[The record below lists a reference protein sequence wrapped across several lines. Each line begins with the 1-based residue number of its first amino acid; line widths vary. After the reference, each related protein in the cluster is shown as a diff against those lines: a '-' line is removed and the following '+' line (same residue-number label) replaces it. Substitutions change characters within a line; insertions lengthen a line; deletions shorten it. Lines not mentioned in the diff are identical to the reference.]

1 MYDLIKS
8 EGAFELSEKETSKNM
23 KYTFKIPKDRKE
35 IFIMEALKKGYK
47 VESVIQGQFNMSEH
61 FVELENR

>member
-1 MYDLIKS
+1 
-8 EGAFELSEKETSKNM
+8 
-23 KYTFKIPKDRKE
+23 
-35 IFIMEALKKGYK
+35 MEALKKGYK